1 MVPFETKDFSFN
13 GESQLNVTIVDYH
26 DNEQTIRIKEQSQ
39 SGYWHY
45 THFVPFICM

>member
-26 DNEQTIRIKEQSQ
+26 GNEQTFRIKEQL
-39 SGYWHY
+39 GYWYY
-45 THFVPFICM
+45 THFVPFICR